1 LSTDCRRIAN
11 RFCHRALAA
20 AGDEEREMTSLPL
33 VRTEYMN
40 TSTNTVRTGAT
51 SHGES
56 LVDVESYL
64 MRHDQIG
71 VSSLHSWGVAEG
83 LAVTGAPAP
92 TSLTVMPGVAA
103 DSAGRLISLAVGG
116 FAITDPTVDP
126 TQVMNVP
133 TVPVTADGVVVSS
146 TGLTGDRYLTITWR
160 EVVDP
165 SSTGN
170 APTLIHA
177 PWLRLQP
184 VAEVPETGEQVVLAH
199 VILGDQSQVAA
210 LTAEHR
216 RLAGLPAGRVELRRP
231 RATAGPPATVD
242 QLPAGELRAT
252 DGGGLALNLLASNGT
267 VQPVL
272 AADGNLALQPSS
284 GNVGVGLH
292 GTPPRRVLHVEG
304 NEIHSGGATG
314 GFSFASR
321 TTGSFVE
328 NPTAGERW
336 TWYAADG
343 GARLWS
349 GSDRLT
355 IGPNA
360 GGVRLA
366 AGAAGGPLELTAIGG
381 GIGKLALTANTIVAR
396 RSDGTEPIT
405 VDAVNGRIGQGTA
418 TPTHPVHV
426 TGNSGIRQNSMYV
439 SGGPGWSSLSYNAFH
454 DANNGGWVFPDLSR
468 PAVTVEMDDNNNTG
482 SRFQVW
488 TTANASKQGW
498 QLRLGID
505 GNTGAVNIPGQLSLN
520 AVSAAGAVS
529 VTAPMTVSAN
539 GLSNALTVSNSASTA
554 LCVTA
559 TNVNATAAQ
568 IVSFN
573 GLGVLV
579 VGSPTAASF
588 SGDVHVSGTLSAS
601 SKQFVID
608 HPLAPENRTL
618 AHASVESSERAVMYT
633 GNVTCDEKGTATVT
647 LPDWVAALATDF
659 RYQLT
664 CVGGQSTVYISE
676 KLKDSSFAI
685 AGGSAGLEVS
695 WLVTGIRQDA
705 WAKTHD
711 LVVEADKP
719 ESERGFYENP
729 EAFGRDV
736 TASVHWVRHE
746 EVHKAHPILAQQL
759 VSHRAEHEATRLRTQ
774 TERRRAA
781 AIPNKRSRGK

>member
-1 LSTDCRRIAN
+1 
-11 RFCHRALAA
+11 
-20 AGDEEREMTSLPL
+20 MTSLPL

-71 VSSLHSWGVAEG
+71 FSSFHSWGVAEG
-83 LAVTGAPAP
+83 LSVTGAPTP

-146 TGLTGDRYLTITWR
+146 AGLTGDRYLTVTWR

-177 PWLRLQP
+177 PWLRLQLA
-184 VAEVPETGEQVVLAH
+184 AEVPDTGEQVVLAH

-216 RLAGLPAGRVELRRP
+216 RSAGIPAGRVELRRP

-252 DGGGLALNLLASNGT
+252 DGGGVALNLLASNGT

-284 GNVGVGLH
+284 GSVGVGLH

-304 NEIHSGGATG
+304 NEVHSGGPTG

-321 TTGSFVE
+321 TTGAFVE

-349 GSDRLT
+349 GADRLT
-355 IGPNA
+355 IGSNA
-360 GGVRLA
+360 GGLRLSA
-366 AGAAGGPLELTAIGG
+366 GPAGASLELGAIGG

-396 RSDGTEPIT
+396 RTDGTEPIT

-418 TPTHPVHV
+418 TPSHALHV
-426 TGNSGIRQNSMYV
+426 TANSGVRQNMLFL
-439 SGGPGWSSLSYNAFH
+439 SGNTTWSSLSYNGYH
-454 DANNGGWVFPDLSR
+454 NDSNSDWSYIDTNR
-468 PAVTVEMDDNNNTG
+468 PAVTLEMDDNPG
-482 SRFQVW
+482 QSRFNVY
-488 TTANASKQGW
+488 TTTRANTRAW

-505 GNTGAVNIPGQLSLN
+505 GDTGAVTIPGNFNVSSVAAFSSNGLSLAATGNSTASLSVTSASSGSAICTFSGNDVN
-520 AVSAAGAVS
+520 AVQIFGRGNALFASGTQAATFSGAVS
-529 VTAPMTVSAN
+529 VTGTF
-539 GLSNALTVSNSASTA
+539 
-554 LCVTA
+554 TA
-559 TNVNATAAQ
+559 T
-568 IVSFN
+568 
-573 GLGVLV
+573 
-579 VGSPTAASF
+579 
-588 SGDVHVSGTLSAS
+588 D
-601 SKQFVID
+601 KRFVID
-608 HPLAPENRTL
+608 HPRDPKNRTL
-618 AHASVESSERAVMYT
+618 AHATVESDERAVVYS
-633 GNVTCDEKGTATVT
+633 GNVTCGKDGRATVT
-647 LPDWVAALATDF
+647 LPDWVEALATDF

-664 CVGGQSTVYISE
+664 CVGGQAGVYIAE
-676 KLKDSSFAI
+676 KLTDNAFAI

-719 ESERGFYENP
+719 ESERGFYQNP
-729 EAFGRDV
+729 EAFGEDL

-746 EVHKAHPILAQQL
+746 EVRKGHPVLAQRL
-759 VSHRAEHEATRLRTQ
+759 VSHHAEQEATRLRAR
-774 TERRRAA
+774 TERRAGAAKKRAG
-781 AIPNKRSRGK
+781 GK